1 MRDTINKN
9 MKEILIKR
17 TIDIDQDLHRKQE
30 QKQKIEERK
39 NYFLKLKQESSKL
52 MQNYQ
57 QDNYKK

>member
-9 MKEILIKR
+9 MKEIQIKR